1 MKKRRIGLALCS
13 VLLVFVILAGTVGCT
28 LRVSAE
34 NLMDGVTPNRVLG
47 LDDLTSG
54 NIAAS
59 DFAVRLFAAGFSDDT
74 NTLIS
79 PLSVLSA
86 LAMTANGAEGETLAE
101 MEAALGMSRTNLN
114 LYLYSYIGSLPRAE
128 KYRISIANSIWFTD
142 DDKFT
147 VNSDFLQKNADY
159 FGADIYKTA
168 FNNRTK
174 SDINNWV
181 RNKTDGMIP
190 KILDSIPEDAIM
202 YLVNALA
209 FEAEW
214 MSIYEK
220 SQVRDGTFTTES
232 GEVRDVEMMYSTEG
246 KYLQDELATGFIKYY
261 SGGKYAFAAL
271 LPNEGVTV
279 GEYIASLDGESLNS
293 MLGGAEY
300 DSVKT
305 RMPKFEVEYDIEMS
319 DVLISMGMSDA
330 FDWRFAD
337 FGSIGSHEDGNI
349 FIKKVLHKTHISVGE
364 RGTKAGAV
372 TVINMN
378 AGSAGPPEDPKEV
391 YLDRPFV
398 YMLIDC
404 ENNVPFFI
412 GALMDTK

>member
-1 MKKRRIGLALCS
+1 MKKRRIGLVLCS

-34 NLMDGVTPNRVLG
+34 NLMDGVTPNRVSG

-86 LAMTANGAEGETLAE
+86 LAMAANGAEGETLAE

-293 MLGGAEY
+293 MLEGAEY

-305 RMPKFEVEYDIEMS
+305 RIPKFEVEYDIEMS
-319 DVLISMGMSDA
+319 EVLISMGMSDA

-349 FIKKVLHKTHISVGE
+349 FINKVLHKTHISVGE